1 MDDLSLHILDIAEN
15 SINANAGNIII
26 EIIESTKDDLLNIRI
41 TDDGKGMTEE
51 TIKKITDPFVTT
63 RTTRKVGLGIPLL
76 KFAAEMTGG
85 GLEITSKEGEG
96 TEVNIKFK
104 LSHIDRQPLGNMI
117 DTVLAIFANE
127 SKINLKYR
135 HKKNNQEFE
144 FESDKIKEMS
154 EKLDIPDGMLI
165 PFIKKYLINYYN
177 NFKIKKKYDNRSDFK
192 NKRNSFKVGEQA

>member
-1 MDDLSLHILDIAEN
+1 MDDISLHILDIAEN
-15 SINANAGNIII
+15 GINAGAENIFIKII
-26 EIIESTKDDLLNIRI
+26 EITKDDLLNIKI

-76 KFAAEMTGG
+76 KLAAEMTGG

-117 DTVLAIFANE
+117 DTILAIFANE
-127 SKINLKYR
+127 SKVNLKYF
-135 HKKNNQEFE
+135 HKKDNQKFE
-144 FESDKIKEMS
+144 FESDEIKDIS
-154 EKLDIPDGMLI
+154 EKLEIPDGMLI
-165 PFIKKYLINYYN
+165 PFTKKYLINNYN
-177 NFKIKKKYDNRSDFK
+177 NFKFKKEYDNRSNFK
-192 NKRNSFKVGEQA
+192 NERNSLKMGEQA